1 MTTLLRCLFC
11 RKSEEEVAKL
21 VAGPNVY
28 ICDSCVK
35 IATTIIE
42 HSGPSELRS
51 SASRPAW
58 KRLFDRLFARR
69 FAVAHF

>member
-1 MTTLLRCLFC
+1 MSRLLRCSFC

-42 HSGPSELRS
+42 HIGPSELTS
-51 SASRPAW
+51 PPSRPAW
-58 KRLFDRLFARR
+58 KRLFDRLFA
-69 FAVAHF
+69 H